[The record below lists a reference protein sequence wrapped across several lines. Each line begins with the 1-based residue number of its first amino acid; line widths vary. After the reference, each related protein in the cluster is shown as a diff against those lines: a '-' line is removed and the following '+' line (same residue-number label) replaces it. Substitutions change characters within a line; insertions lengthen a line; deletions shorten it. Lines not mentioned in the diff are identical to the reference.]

1 MDKIKIGGI
10 MQSDG
15 RAFLKI
21 MAIPKEAAAAASICS
36 ALAATGI
43 NIEFMAQSLDIDD
56 AVNLALV
63 VDHKDLDPAL
73 SLLESVKAGL
83 QAKGLSYV
91 PDVAI
96 ISVFG
101 PHLREKPM
109 VPSLMFG
116 SLASV
121 DVVALAIANSISS
134 VSCVVEGRN
143 LNLAPEALT
152 EVFDVPF
159 SVAKRPKDW

>member
-83 QAKGLSYV
+83 QAKGL

-121 DVVALAIANSISS
+121 DVAALAIANSISS

-143 LNLAPEALT
+143 LNLALEALT